1 MFQGECGTEKR
12 GEQMKTF
19 EFLLIAM
26 ASGITFPV
34 VAWFILKW
42 WDESIWKE

>member
-1 MFQGECGTEKR
+1 MTI
-12 GEQMKTF
+12 F